1 LTRRP
6 PKDRKTN
13 SNQANNQTVI
23 SIELQ
28 PQSFQNTNIIREM
41 KFFTA
46 PSLLVVLAIAEL
58 PAAAAQGMGMGSI
71 RSPEKA
77 ANRPSETESSPN
89 DCVIVAIA
97 STPDPDAASR
107 RRLGEYFDDD
117 EGETFECEY
126 ADGTVVPIDLD
137 SAQLTEMRE
146 WLNGKLPAAATGPF
160 KSGEQT
166 LSREWSS
173 AAADVANVAS
183 GANGAIK
190 PARGTSMASL
200 VRQNNG
206 RGRGRGATSR
216 GLQGSSWEHTRR
228 RTAEVVGNKYVL
240 VSLVCVYK

>member
-1 LTRRP
+1 
-6 PKDRKTN
+6 
-13 SNQANNQTVI
+13 
-23 SIELQ
+23 
-28 PQSFQNTNIIREM
+28 M

-97 STPDPDAASR
+97 STPDPDVASR

-126 ADGTVVPIDLD
+126 ADGTVVPLDLD

-166 LSREWSS
+166 LSREGSS
-173 AAADVANVAS
+173 AAADVANVAN

-190 PARGTSMASL
+190 PARGVSMASL
-200 VRQNNG
+200 VRQNNGRG

-216 GLQGSSWEHTRR
+216 GLQGSSWEHSRR

-240 VSLVCVYK
+240 VSLVCVYQ

>member
-1 LTRRP
+1 
-6 PKDRKTN
+6 
-13 SNQANNQTVI
+13 
-23 SIELQ
+23 
-28 PQSFQNTNIIREM
+28 M

>member
-1 LTRRP
+1 
-6 PKDRKTN
+6 
-13 SNQANNQTVI
+13 
-23 SIELQ
+23 
-28 PQSFQNTNIIREM
+28 M

-58 PAAAAQGMGMGSI
+58 PAAAAQGMGMF

-97 STPDPDAASR
+97 STPDPDVASR
-107 RRLGEYFDDD
+107 RRLGEYFDDY

-126 ADGTVVPIDLD
+126 ADGTVVPLDLD

-166 LSREWSS
+166 LSREGSS
-173 AAADVANVAS
+173 AAADVANVAN

-190 PARGTSMASL
+190 PARGVSMASL

-228 RTAEVVGNKYVL
+228 RTAEVVGKKYVL
-240 VSLVCVYK
+240 VSLVHVCVYK